1 MDRLAT
7 KHPLYAIPQISHCEK
22 YGFKV
27 ARKQAAGERI
37 LSNTIPHSVIQ

>member
-27 ARKQAAGERI
+27 ARKQASGERFLPNAI
-37 LSNTIPHSVIQ
+37 LHSVIQ